1 MLSLVYRVQAMNTK
15 DGTWKYTSL
24 VICTV
29 VENNVAII
37 VSSTPGF
44 ANFMTVYIAQ
54 MQIIK
59 SLRSSL
65 GGSTI
70 FGASGT
76 PGTPP
81 GDSKD
86 KHNKPRTGRGSE
98 RHASHSVD
106 VHGGFSILHSVASA
120 EKGETQEPSE
130 ASMPMGR
137 S

>member
-1 MLSLVYRVQAMNTK
+1 MDTE

-29 VENNVAII
+29 VENNVAIV

-44 ANFMTVYIAQ
+44 ANFIEVYIAK

-59 SLRSSL
+59 SLRSSF

-70 FGASGT
+70 FGSSGT

-81 GDSKD
+81 GNSKD
-86 KHNKPRTGRGSE
+86 NHNKPGTERGSE

-106 VHGGFSILHSVASA
+106 AHSQLSILNSVASA
-120 EKGETQEPSE
+120 EKGGAQEPSE